1 MTTMRGTIS
10 GPGIRTLRESMGLS
24 VTQFAAVLGVHPNSV
39 HRWERL
45 HDAPV
50 EGVPLAVISGLRER
64 LERPVPKHDAAAV
77 GKQVQNKLAI
87 GGMVLAL
94 AFLFLLLT
102 AED

>member
-1 MTTMRGTIS
+1 MRGTI
-10 GPGIRTLRESMGLS
+10 PGKAVRELREALGLT

-45 HDAPV
+45 EQAPV
-50 EGVPLAVISGLRER
+50 EGVPLALITSLRQR
-64 LERPVPKHDAAAV
+64 LLVNRPPKRDPTEV
-77 GKQVQNKLAI
+77 GKEVQNKLAI

>member
-1 MTTMRGTIS
+1 MRGSI
-10 GPGIRTLRESMGLS
+10 PGKDVRELREAMGLS

-45 HDAPV
+45 EEAPV
-50 EGVPLAVISGLRER
+50 EGVPLALITSLRQR
-64 LERPVPKHDAAAV
+64 LLLSRAPKRSAAEV
-77 GKQVQNKLAI
+77 GKEVQTKLAI